1 MQLNTSIEISRT
13 IFGAPDSDFIRMRD
27 KKSKTMKMG
36 IMGADCEFPEYH
48 QSIID
53 PKQTY
58 YYGFQ
63 YDTMHEDYGELDY
76 KQYSHKGIHIS
87 EYTKKQIESGKVK
100 YIVVWKWF
108 NNNVWKQLEE
118 GVSVGYELCG
128 MVDAVKALQQL
139 DKKTHRFPY
148 PLKATLCD
156 IEDV

>member
-1 MQLNTSIEISRT
+1 MQLNTSTEISRT
-13 IFGAPDSDFIRMRD
+13 IFGTPDSDFIRMRD

-36 IMGADCEFPEYH
+36 VMGADCEFPEYH
-48 QSIID
+48 QSIVD

-87 EYTKKQIESGKVK
+87 EYTKKQIKSGKVK

-108 NNNVWKQLEE
+108 DNNVWKQLEE
-118 GVSVGYELCG
+118 GVSVGYEICG
-128 MVDAVKALQQL
+128 MVDAKEALKQL

-148 PLKATLCD
+148 PLKSTLD
-156 IEDV
+156 QFV

>member
-1 MQLNTSIEISRT
+1 MQLNTSTEISRT
-13 IFGAPDSDFIRMRD
+13 IFGTPDSDFIRMRN

-36 IMGADCEFPEYH
+36 VMGADCEFPEYH
-48 QSIID
+48 QSIVD

-87 EYTKKQIESGKVK
+87 EYTKTQIESGKVK

-108 NNNVWKQLEE
+108 DNNVWKQLEE
-118 GVSVGYELCG
+118 GVSVGYEICG
-128 MVDAVKALQQL
+128 MVDAVEALRQL

-148 PLKATLCD
+148 PLKSTLNQF
-156 IEDV
+156 V

>member
-1 MQLNTSIEISRT
+1 MQLNTSTEISRT
-13 IFGAPDSDFIRMRD
+13 IFGTPDSDFIRMRD

-36 IMGADCEFPEYH
+36 VMGADCEFPEYH
-48 QSIID
+48 QSIVD

-58 YYGFQ
+58 YYGYQ

-76 KQYSHKGIHIS
+76 KQYSAKGIHVS

-118 GVSVGYELCG
+118 GVSVGYEICG
-128 MVDAVKALQQL
+128 MVDAVEALKQL

-148 PLKATLCD
+148 PLNSNLD
-156 IEDV
+156 QYL

>member
-1 MQLNTSIEISRT
+1 MQLNMSTEISRT

-27 KKSKTMKMG
+27 KKSKTMRMG

-48 QSIID
+48 QCIVD
-53 PKQTY
+53 PKQTF

-108 NNNVWKQLEE
+108 DNNVWKQLQE
-118 GVSVGYELCG
+118 GVSVGYEICG
-128 MVDAVKALQQL
+128 MVDAAEALKQF
-139 DKKTHRFPY
+139 DEKTHRFPY
-148 PLKATLCD
+148 PLKSTLD
-156 IEDV
+156 QFV

>member
-1 MQLNTSIEISRT
+1 MQLNTSTEISRT
-13 IFGAPDSDFIRMRD
+13 IFGTPDSDFIRMRN

-36 IMGADCEFPEYH
+36 VMGADCEFPEYH
-48 QSIID
+48 QSIVD

-87 EYTKKQIESGKVK
+87 EYTKTQIESGKVK

-118 GVSVGYELCG
+118 GVSVGYEICG
-128 MVDAVKALQQL
+128 MVDAVEALKQGPKDQ
-139 DKKTHRFPY
+139 
-148 PLKATLCD
+148 
-156 IEDV
+156 